1 MTNDI
6 SKNKVEFFEAL
17 GQTYKFTIIKDFNND
32 TILKIWKLWESY
44 KGNRLKENYTQ
55 KSLLRIVG
63 GHRFD
68 LGFFIVERNNQAVAS
83 FGLTLYNNWA
93 VGTRYIKHSKKV
105 EPIAAVVI
113 APFLKK
119 YLGDKV
125 EGMAVA
131 YNSKEKRTLSLFN
144 LNSDKLYVYRNLSD
158 NDMKHLREFKELD
171 YEVYYR
177 GTRQR
182 VFYAPYK
189 PGAKPVFERYTG
201 SNDRNKPS

>member
-1 MTNDI
+1 MINDT
-6 SKNKVEFFEAL
+6 SKNKIEYFHAL
-17 GQTYKFTIIKDFNND
+17 GHTYKFTILTTFDDENVNCIG
-32 TILKIWKLWESY
+32 TLWNSY
-44 KGNRLKENYTQ
+44 RGDRLKENYTQ
-55 KSLLRIVG
+55 EVLKRIVRS
-63 GHRFD
+63 HRFD
-68 LGFFIVERNNQAVAS
+68 LGFFIVERDHQVVAS

-113 APFLKK
+113 APFLKQH
-119 YLGDKV
+119 LGDTV

-131 YNSKEKRTLSLFN
+131 YNSEERRTLSIFN
-144 LNSDKLYVYRNLSD
+144 LKSDKLYVYRNLSES
-158 NDMKHLREFKELD
+158 DMKHLREFKELD

-177 GTRQR
+177 STRQR

>member
-6 SKNKVEFFEAL
+6 SKNKVEFFEAI
-17 GQTYKFTIIKDFNND
+17 GQLYKFTIIENFNHD
-32 TILKIWKLWESY
+32 AVLQIWRLWKSY
-44 KGNRLKENYTQ
+44 GGTRLKDNYNQ
-55 KSLLRIVG
+55 EVLRRMISN
-63 GHRFD
+63 HRFN
-68 LGFFIVERNNQAVAS
+68 LGFFVVERDDQVVAS

-119 YLGDKV
+119 YLGNKV

-131 YNSKEKRTLSLFN
+131 YNSEEKRTLSLFN

-158 NDMKHLREFKELD
+158 DDMKHLREFKELD